1 MLLIHI
7 SQSQP
12 ENILTI
18 VNCGSGR
25 EVTVKDQKVKKKE
38 TVTKVILSKKTFL
51 FGVPDGFGF
60 CYGDSCSMKPSRALA
75 EMGKLLTEQVN
86 GVDVQYLWGRQLE

>member
-25 EVTVKDQKVKKKE
+25 EVTVKDQEVKKKK
-38 TVTKVILSKKTFL
+38 TVTKVILSKKRPFYL
-51 FGVPDGFGF
+51 GSQMVLV
-60 CYGDSCSMKPSRALA
+60 SAMKPSRALA
-75 EMGKLLTEQVN
+75 EMGKLLTEHVN